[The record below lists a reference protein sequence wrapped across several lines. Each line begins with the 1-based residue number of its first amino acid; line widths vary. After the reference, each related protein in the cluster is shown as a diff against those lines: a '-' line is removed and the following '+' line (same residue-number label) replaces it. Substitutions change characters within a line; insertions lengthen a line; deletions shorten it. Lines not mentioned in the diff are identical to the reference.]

1 MRVKATRGM
10 RDIPTV
16 QGSTNRVETNSRE
29 QGITDLARLEHERAR
44 LEREL
49 NMWLENQKRAEQR
62 LKKVHE
68 RITLLQQG
76 LYGSPVERRSASAA
90 GGPGNDGEQEPRDW
104 HKVSFEY

>member
-1 MRVKATRGM
+1 MKATRGM

-16 QGSTNRVETNSRE
+16 QGSTNRVEAKSRE

-62 LKKVHE
+62 LKIVHE

-76 LYGSPVERRSASAA
+76 LYGSPVESRSASNR
-90 GGPGNDGEQEPRDW
+90 GGLGDDGEQEPRSW
-104 HKVSFEY
+104 HRVSLEY

>member
-1 MRVKATRGM
+1 MKATRGM
-10 RDIPTV
+10 RDINTV
-16 QGSTNRVETNSRE
+16 QASSSRTDATSRE

-68 RITLLQQG
+68 RITLLQQD
-76 LYGSPVERRSASAA
+76 LYGSPAERRSASAA
-90 GGPGNDGEQEPRDW
+90 GGPGDDGEQEPRDW
-104 HKVSFEY
+104 HKISFEY